1 MTAGAGYTSR
11 VLILQQT
18 SENQPRAMAPCV
30 YRQVLTQDLLLYV
43 VGSTSSPPAAH
54 KLLLSGSRL
63 AVRDLLEGAGLLD
76 GQVGWCGS
84 P

>member
-1 MTAGAGYTSR
+1 MTGGNEAADR
-11 VLILQQT
+11 V
-18 SENQPRAMAPCV
+18 RV
-30 YRQVLTQDLLLYV
+30 KVLSPSLSCPKVVAQDLLLYV